1 MTTLAQRAFH
11 VVCAKESQQAPTRYE
26 EEFLASF
33 RSMET
38 FIGRYDGR
46 LDFKG
51 KRILDVGSGLGSPAI
66 LMAARGASRVVGV
79 DIVPRNIDFA
89 RRKVSAVYDHLKE
102 IVEFRL
108 IRDFAD
114 LRDEQFDLIISKDSF
129 EHYSDPEGFVPAML
143 EHLAPG
149 GMLAVGFGP
158 LWKSPYGGHIK
169 YMTSLP
175 WAHLVFSESVILR
188 ERERFFPDQRVKSYG
203 DIVGGLNQMT
213 LARFESIIAANHLE
227 QVYFRANASRHPA
240 APVFSL
246 ASRLPFAREFLTFN
260 LYGLW
265 RAKSGR
271 RAVGQSGS

>member
-11 VVCAKESQQAPTRYE
+11 VVCAKESRQAPTRYE

-46 LDFKG
+46 LDFTG
-51 KRILDVGSGLGSPAI
+51 KRILDVGSGLGSPAL
-66 LMAARGASRVVGV
+66 LMAGRGAARVVGV
-79 DIVPRNIDFA
+79 DIVPRNIDFS
-89 RRKVSAVYDHLKE
+89 RRMLTTGYGHLADK
-102 IVEFRL
+102 VEFRL

-114 LRDEQFDLIISKDSF
+114 LGDERFDLVISKDSF
-129 EHYSDPEGFVPAML
+129 EHYASPEDFLPAML
-143 EHLAPG
+143 GLLTPG
-149 GMLAVGFGP
+149 GELAIGFGP

-169 YMTSLP
+169 YMTRLP
-175 WAHLVFSESVILR
+175 WAHLLFSESVILR
-188 ERERFFPDQRVKSYG
+188 ERQRFFPDQRVRSYG
-203 DIVGGLNQMT
+203 EIVGGLNQMT

-240 APVFSL
+240 ARL
-246 ASRLPFAREFLTFN
+246 ASLVARLPFAREYLTFN

-265 RAKSGR
+265 RAPGE
-271 RAVGQSGS
+271 